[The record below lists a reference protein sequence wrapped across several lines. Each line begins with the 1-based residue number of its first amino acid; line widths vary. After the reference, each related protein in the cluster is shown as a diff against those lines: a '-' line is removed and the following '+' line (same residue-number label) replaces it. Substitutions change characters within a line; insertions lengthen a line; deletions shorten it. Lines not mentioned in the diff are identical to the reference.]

1 MKSTLNFPATYC
13 VVSCKEAVSEG
24 ERNVNILFMG
34 PPGAGKGTQ
43 AEVIVNEF
51 GIPHISTGDAFRLAI
66 KQGTP
71 IGIKAKEYMDQG
83 LLVPDDVTI
92 GIVEERLQQ
101 SDCEKGF
108 LLDGF
113 PRTLSQAEALD
124 DILSR
129 LHTQLDHVINLKV
142 DRDKLMARLTGRR
155 ICKNCGAT
163 YHVIFNPP
171 KQEGVCDKCG
181 GELYQRSDDNEESVG
196 TRLDEYINKT
206 APLLA
211 FYENKGLLRQIDG
224 DQEIDTVSSEI
235 VSVLRG

>member
-1 MKSTLNFPATYC
+1 
-13 VVSCKEAVSEG
+13 
-24 ERNVNILFMG
+24 MG

-43 AEVIVNEF
+43 ADVIVKEF

-71 IGIKAKEYMDQG
+71 IGLKAKEYMDQG

-101 SDCEKGF
+101 PDCREGF

-124 DILSR
+124 GILDR
-129 LHTQLDHVINLKV
+129 LNSGLDHVINLKV
-142 DRDKLMARLTGRR
+142 DRDKLLARLTGRR

-163 YHVIFNPP
+163 YHVVFNPP
-171 KQEGVCDKCG
+171 KQEGICDKCG

-206 APLLA
+206 APLLT
-211 FYENKGLLRQIDG
+211 FYENKGLLRQMNGEQDID
-224 DQEIDTVSSEI
+224 QVSQEI
-235 VSVLRG
+235 VSLLRG

>member
-1 MKSTLNFPATYC
+1 M
-13 VVSCKEAVSEG
+13 
-24 ERNVNILFMG
+24 NILFMG

-43 AEVIVNEF
+43 AENIVNEF

-71 IGIKAKEYMDQG
+71 IGIKAKKFMDQG

-124 DILSR
+124 DILAR
-129 LHTQLDHVINLKV
+129 LNTGLDHVINLKV
-142 DRDKLMARLTGRR
+142 DREKLLARLTGRR
-155 ICKNCGAT
+155 ICKNCGST

-171 KQEGVCDKCG
+171 KQEGICDKCG

-196 TRLDEYINKT
+196 IRLDEYINKT
-206 APLLA
+206 APLLT

-224 DQEIDTVSSEI
+224 DQEIDAVSSQI
-235 VSVLRG
+235 ASILRG

>member
-1 MKSTLNFPATYC
+1 M
-13 VVSCKEAVSEG
+13 
-24 ERNVNILFMG
+24 NILFMG

-71 IGIKAKEYMDQG
+71 IGKKAKEYMDQG

-124 DILSR
+124 EILSR
-129 LHTQLDHVINLKV
+129 LNTKLDHVINLKV

-181 GELYQRSDDNEESVG
+181 GELHQRSDDNEESVG

-206 APLLA
+206 APLLT

-224 DQEIDTVSSEI
+224 DQEIGTVSDEI

>member
-1 MKSTLNFPATYC
+1 M
-13 VVSCKEAVSEG
+13 
-24 ERNVNILFMG
+24 NILFMG

-43 AEVIVNEF
+43 AENIVNEF

-71 IGIKAKEYMDQG
+71 IGIKAKEFMDQG

-124 DILSR
+124 DILAR
-129 LHTQLDHVINLKV
+129 LNTGLDHVINLKV
-142 DRDKLMARLTGRR
+142 DREKLLARLTGRR
-155 ICKNCGAT
+155 ICKNCGST

-171 KQEGVCDKCG
+171 KQEGICDKCG

-196 TRLDEYINKT
+196 IRLDEYINKT
-206 APLLA
+206 APLLT

-224 DQEIDTVSSEI
+224 DQEIDAVSSQVASI
-235 VSVLRG
+235 LRG

>member
-1 MKSTLNFPATYC
+1 M
-13 VVSCKEAVSEG
+13 
-24 ERNVNILFMG
+24 NILFMG

-43 AEVIVNEF
+43 ADVIVKEF

-71 IGIKAKEYMDQG
+71 IGLKAKEYMDQG

-101 SDCEKGF
+101 PDCREGF

-124 DILSR
+124 GILDRQNSG
-129 LHTQLDHVINLKV
+129 LDHVINLKV
-142 DRDKLMARLTGRR
+142 DRDKLLARLTGRR

-163 YHVIFNPP
+163 YHVVFNPP
-171 KQEGVCDKCG
+171 KQEGICDKCG

-206 APLLA
+206 APLLT
-211 FYENKGLLRQIDG
+211 FYENKGLLRQMNGEQDID
-224 DQEIDTVSSEI
+224 QVSQEI
-235 VSVLRG
+235 VSLLRG

>member
-1 MKSTLNFPATYC
+1 M
-13 VVSCKEAVSEG
+13 
-24 ERNVNILFMG
+24 NILFMG

-43 AEVIVNEF
+43 AENIVNEF

-71 IGIKAKEYMDQG
+71 IGIKAKEFMDQG

-124 DILSR
+124 EILAR
-129 LHTQLDHVINLKV
+129 LNTGLDHVINLKV
-142 DRDKLMARLTGRR
+142 DREKLLARLTGRR
-155 ICKNCGAT
+155 ICKNCGST

-171 KQEGVCDKCG
+171 KQEGICDKCG

-196 TRLDEYINKT
+196 IRLDEYINKT
-206 APLLA
+206 APLLT

-224 DQEIDTVSSEI
+224 DQEIDAVSSQI
-235 VSVLRG
+235 ASTLRG

>member
-1 MKSTLNFPATYC
+1 M
-13 VVSCKEAVSEG
+13 
-24 ERNVNILFMG
+24 NILFMG

-43 AEVIVNEF
+43 ADVIVKEF

-71 IGIKAKEYMDQG
+71 IGLKAKEYMDQG

-101 SDCEKGF
+101 PDCKEGF

-124 DILSR
+124 GILER
-129 LHTQLDHVINLKV
+129 LNSGLDHVINLKV
-142 DRDKLMARLTGRR
+142 DRNKLLARLTGRR

-163 YHVIFNPP
+163 YHVVFNPP
-171 KQEGVCDKCG
+171 KQEGICDKCG

-206 APLLA
+206 APLLT
-211 FYENKGLLRQIDG
+211 FYENKDLLRQIDG
-224 DQEIDTVSSEI
+224 EQEIEQVSQEI
-235 VSVLRG
+235 VSLLRG

>member
-1 MKSTLNFPATYC
+1 M
-13 VVSCKEAVSEG
+13 
-24 ERNVNILFMG
+24 NILFMG

-43 AEVIVNEF
+43 AETIVNEF

-113 PRTLSQAEALD
+113 PRTLSQAEALN

-129 LHTQLDHVINLKV
+129 LNTGLDHVINLKV
-142 DRDKLMARLTGRR
+142 DREKLMARLTGRR

-196 TRLDEYINKT
+196 IRLDEYINKT
-206 APLLA
+206 APLLT
-211 FYENKGLLRQIDG
+211 FYEQKGLLRQIDG
-224 DQEIDTVSSEI
+224 EQEIGAVSTEI
-235 VSVLRG
+235 ASVLRG

>member
-1 MKSTLNFPATYC
+1 M
-13 VVSCKEAVSEG
+13 
-24 ERNVNILFMG
+24 NILFMG

-43 AEVIVNEF
+43 AEHIVNEF

-71 IGIKAKEYMDQG
+71 VGVKAKEYIDQG

-124 DILSR
+124 EILSR
-129 LHTQLDHVINLKV
+129 LNTKLDHVINLKV

-206 APLLA
+206 APLLT

-224 DQEIDTVSSEI
+224 DQEIGTVSDEI